1 VGKCGG
7 SGSAGKR
14 ARILEQAFRAESEK
28 LNVERSNAMRI
39 SNRYIMKTGGLAITA
54 VTRPWMSTLKYQAAF
69 YDQAVDPACRM
80 FEGPAIFLFW
90 HEYIPFLFYLRGHCR
105 IAMLLS
111 QHQDAEWLSQAAGH
125 MGFGTIRGSTSRGGM
140 SALRE
145 LMRTGETTNLTITP
159 DGPRGPRRRLAAG
172 CIYASSRL
180 GIPLV
185 PIGLGYD
192 SPWRIRRAW
201 DQFAV
206 PRLYSRARAVVGP
219 KVQIPAAVSR
229 AGMDHYR
236 LRVERMLNTFTTL
249 AEQWA
254 ESGAA
259 LVGQQPAFR
268 LGAACRVPKRGEAGL
283 LLPAKNNGQDRCDT
297 MPRGVATLSVPQ

>member
-1 VGKCGG
+1 
-7 SGSAGKR
+7 
-14 ARILEQAFRAESEK
+14 
-28 LNVERSNAMRI
+28 MRI
-39 SNRYIMKTGGLAITA
+39 SNPYILKMGGLAITA
-54 VTRPWMSTLKYQAAF
+54 VTRQWMSTLKYQAVF
-69 YDQAVDPACRM
+69 YDRAVDPASPL

-90 HEYIPFLFYLRGHCR
+90 HEYIPFLFYLRGHCD

-111 QHQDAEWLSQAAGH
+111 QHQDAEWLSHAAGH

-145 LMRTGETTNLTITP
+145 LMRTGETKNLTITP
-159 DGPRGPRRRLAAG
+159 DGPRGPRRQLAAG

-192 SPWRIRRAW
+192 SPWRVRSAW
-201 DQFAV
+201 DRFAV

-219 KVQIPAAVSR
+219 KVQIPAGVSR
-229 AGMDHYR
+229 AGVEHYR
-236 LRVERMLNTFTTL
+236 LRIEYMLNSLTTL

-259 LVGQQPAFR
+259 MVGQQPAWR
-268 LGAACRVPKRGEAGL
+268 QGAACRVRSRDEAR
-283 LLPAKNNGQDRCDT
+283 LPPLAADHGQDRHAT
-297 MPRGVATLSVPQ
+297 MSQGRTENDGLWQFASCE